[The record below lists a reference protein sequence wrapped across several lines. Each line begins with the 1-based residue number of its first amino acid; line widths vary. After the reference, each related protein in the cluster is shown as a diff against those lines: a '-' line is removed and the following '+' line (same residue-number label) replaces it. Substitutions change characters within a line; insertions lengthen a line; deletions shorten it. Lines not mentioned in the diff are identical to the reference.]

1 MRKNADVIIMDNLE
15 KRVAAALL
23 DVKAVELN
31 TEEPFTWASG
41 LKSPIYCDNRKLL
54 SYPAVRT
61 FIADRLEEIIRE
73 QFKKVDVIA
82 AVATGAIAIGA
93 IVAEKM
99 GLPLIYIRPQPKD
112 HGTGS
117 QIEGVF
123 EKGANIVIIEDLI
136 STGMSSL
143 AAAKAVS
150 QQGGMVEGMV
160 AIFSYNFT
168 KARKAFETA
177 NITLYTLTDYD
188 TLIQVA
194 GESSYISE
202 SEMSVL
208 RDWRFK
214 PENWGK

>member
-1 MRKNADVIIMDNLE
+1 MIIMENLE

-54 SYPAVRT
+54 SYPTVRT
-61 FIADRLEEIIRE
+61 FIADRLEEVIRE

-99 GLPLIYIRPQPKD
+99 GLPLIYIRPKPKD

-123 EKGANIVIIEDLI
+123 EKGANIVVIEDLI

-143 AAAKAVS
+143 AAAQAVS
-150 QQGGMVEGMV
+150 QQGGLVEGMV

-168 KARKAFETA
+168 KARKAFEMA

-202 SEMSVL
+202 DEMSVL

-214 PENWGK
+214 PENWGNK

>member
-1 MRKNADVIIMDNLE
+1 MRMIADELIMENLE

-54 SYPAVRT
+54 SYPTVRT
-61 FIADRLEEIIRE
+61 FIADRLEEMIRE

-99 GLPLIYIRPQPKD
+99 GLPLIYIRPKPKD

-123 EKGANIVIIEDLI
+123 EKGANIVVIEDLI

-143 AAAKAVS
+143 AAAQAVS
-150 QQGGMVEGMV
+150 QQGGLVEGMV

-168 KARKAFETA
+168 KARKAFEMA

-194 GESSYISE
+194 GESNYINE

-214 PENWGK
+214 PENWGN

>member
-1 MRKNADVIIMDNLE
+1 MENLE
-15 KRVAAALL
+15 KEVAAALL

-41 LKSPIYCDNRKLL
+41 LKSPIYCDNRKIL
-54 SYPAVRT
+54 SFPDVRT
-61 FIADRLEEIIRE
+61 YVATRLEETIRE
-73 QFKKVDVIA
+73 QFKNVEVIA

-93 IVAEKM
+93 IVADRM
-99 GLPLIYIRPQPKD
+99 GLPMIYIRPQPKD

-143 AAAKAVS
+143 AAAQAVTR
-150 QQGGMVEGMV
+150 QGGMVEGMV

-168 KARKAFETA
+168 KARKAFEYA

-194 GESSYISE
+194 GESNYISE
-202 SEMSVL
+202 SDMSVL

-214 PENWGK
+214 PENWGR

>member
-1 MRKNADVIIMDNLE
+1 M
-15 KRVAAALL
+15 L
-23 DVKAVELN
+23 DIKAVQLN

-54 SYPAVRT
+54 SYPSIRT
-61 FIADRLEEIIRE
+61 FIAERLEEVIKE

-93 IVAEKM
+93 IVADKM
-99 GLPLIYIRPQPKD
+99 DLPLVYIRPKPKD

-117 QIEGVF
+117 QIEGVL
-123 EKGANIVIIEDLI
+123 EKGANVVIIEDLI

-143 AAAKAVS
+143 GAAQAVS

-168 KARKAFETA
+168 KARKAFEYA

-194 GESSYISE
+194 AESSYISE

-208 RDWRFK
+208 RDWRFR